1 MGQFF
6 LCFNKHHTEE
16 IQVSIGKDI
25 IQPADGHDYN
35 IHMRYFM
42 SVQMLQSY
50 LTGQKKCSKM
60 WVKLFKLQWNNTI
73 NYSYGDTC
81 ACAI

>member
-1 MGQFF
+1 MVKGQFC

-35 IHMRYFM
+35 IHMRDYM
-42 SVQMLQSY
+42 
-50 LTGQKKCSKM
+50 
-60 WVKLFKLQWNNTI
+60 
-73 NYSYGDTC
+73 
-81 ACAI
+81 